1 MIDPEPS
8 FADMFFLISF
18 IVLCLCCVVLCLC
31 CVVLCCV
38 VCLLRDIII
47 SSYL

>member
-18 IVLCLCCVVLCLC
+18 IVLCLCCVVLC
-31 CVVLCCV
+31 CV
-38 VCLLRDIII
+38 
-47 SSYL
+47 SSAGYNY